1 MSRPALRQSIAER
14 QRDLLHAYNEWIAE
28 YGEEPTARDL
38 ATAVGVSP
46 STVSLHVR
54 RMRADGI
61 EVSTRGGLRR
71 RCPRCGY

>member
-1 MSRPALRQSIAER
+1 MREPGLRQPVADR
-14 QRDLLHAYNEWIAE
+14 QQDLLHAYNEWIAK
-28 YGEEPTARDL
+28 YGEEPTVRDL
-38 ATAVGVSP
+38 AMAVGLSP
-46 STVSLHVR
+46 STVSLYVR